1 MSAGF
6 AMTESGD
13 IDLNTLAEG
22 DDARVLSA
30 AIVLALQT
38 FIGEWRGNLRIG
50 IDRAMFRLRQRA
62 DIAASLRD
70 GCTRALDGLPIRIDS
85 LEVNDTG
92 ADRVWRVVIQATPTD
107 GTAPLSITVPL
118 L

>member
-6 AMTESGD
+6 ALTEGGD
-13 IDLNTLAEG
+13 VDLNTLAEG
-22 DDARVLSA
+22 DDTRALSA

-38 FIGEWRGNLRIG
+38 FLGEWRGNLRIG
-50 IDRAMFRLRQRA
+50 IDRAMFRLRLPA

-70 GCTRALDGLPIRIDS
+70 GCARALAGLPIRIDS

-107 GTAPLSITVPL
+107 GTAPLSITVPIL
-118 L
+118 